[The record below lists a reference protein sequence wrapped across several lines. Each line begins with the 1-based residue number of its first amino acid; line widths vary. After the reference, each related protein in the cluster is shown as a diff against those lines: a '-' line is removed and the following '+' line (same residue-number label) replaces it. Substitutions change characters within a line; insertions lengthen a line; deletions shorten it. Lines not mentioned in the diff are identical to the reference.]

1 MRTVLEAKDL
11 WKSFELTKAVQ
22 GISLTVYANDFI
34 AVLGKSGSGKT
45 TLFHILDGIT
55 RPDRGEVYVA
65 GQNISRMR
73 KRAFVEFRRKNM
85 GYVFQDFK
93 LIPEFSVVDNI
104 TFPVDLDR
112 EKIDE
117 FYLNLL
123 LEELDIKALKDRLV
137 NHNGEKVK
145 LSEPVG
151 DELPLKGFEQGNEG
165 YIAPHGAKTEIR
177 VKPDSQRL
185 QLLTPFP
192 AWDGQDLLNMPL
204 LIKAQGK
211 CTTDHISMAGPWLR
225 FRGHLENISDNML
238 MGAVNV
244 FNGETNRVW
253 NRSTNTYGT
262 VSGTA
267 KMYKSEGI
275 PSIVV
280 AEENYGE
287 GSSREHAAMEPRF
300 LNVRVILAKSFAR
313 IHETNLKKQGMLAL
327 TFVDKADYDKIRE
340 HDLLSV
346 SGLVHFAPGRN
357 LTIILHHEDGTK
369 ESFEVQ
375 HTYNEQQIAWFR
387 AGSAL
392 NAR

>member
-137 NHNGEKVK
+137 SS
-145 LSEPVG
+145 LSG
-151 DELPLKGFEQGNEG
+151 G
-165 YIAPHGAKTEIR
+165 
-177 VKPDSQRL
+177 
-185 QLLTPFP
+185 
-192 AWDGQDLLNMPL
+192 
-204 LIKAQGK
+204 
-211 CTTDHISMAGPWLR
+211 
-225 FRGHLENISDNML
+225 
-238 MGAVNV
+238 
-244 FNGETNRVW
+244 
-253 NRSTNTYGT
+253 
-262 VSGTA
+262 
-267 KMYKSEGI
+267 
-275 PSIVV
+275 
-280 AEENYGE
+280 
-287 GSSREHAAMEPRF
+287 
-300 LNVRVILAKSFAR
+300 
-313 IHETNLKKQGMLAL
+313 
-327 TFVDKADYDKIRE
+327 
-340 HDLLSV
+340 
-346 SGLVHFAPGRN
+346 
-357 LTIILHHEDGTK
+357 
-369 ESFEVQ
+369 
-375 HTYNEQQIAWFR
+375 EQQRVSIAR
-387 AGSAL
+387 AIVNTPKVLIADEPTGNLDPDTSWEIMHLLERINNQGTTIVMATHNKTIVDTMRHRL
-392 NAR
+392 IAIENGLIVRDEAEGEYEFDD

>member
-34 AVLGKSGSGKT
+34 AVLGKRGSGKT

-137 NHNGEKVK
+137 SSLSGGEQQRVAIARALINKPEIVMADEPTGS
-145 LSEPVG
+145 LDSET
-151 DELPLKGFEQGNEG
+151 EQD
-165 YIAPHGAKTEIR
+165 ILMLIQ
-177 VKPDSQRL
+177 S
-185 QLLTPFP
+185 
-192 AWDGQDLLNMPL
+192 LN
-204 LIKAQGK
+204 QEFG
-211 CTTDHISMAGPWLR
+211 
-225 FRGHLENISDNML
+225 
-238 MGAVNV
+238 
-244 FNGETNRVW
+244 
-253 NRSTNTYGT
+253 
-262 VSGTA
+262 
-267 KMYKSEGI
+267 
-275 PSIVV
+275 
-280 AEENYGE
+280 
-287 GSSREHAAMEPRF
+287 
-300 LNVRVILAKSFAR
+300 
-313 IHETNLKKQGMLAL
+313 L
-327 TFVDKADYDKIRE
+327 TFVIITHDEEVATIAHRRFRMYDGE
-340 HDLLSV
+340 
-346 SGLVHFAPGRN
+346 LV
-357 LTIILHHEDGTK
+357 K
-369 ESFEVQ
+369 EE
-375 HTYNEQQIAWFR
+375 A
-387 AGSAL
+387 
-392 NAR
+392 

>member
-11 WKSFELTKAVQ
+11 WKSFELTRAVQ

-137 NHNGEKVK
+137 SSLSGGEQQRVAIARALINKPEIVMADEPTGNLDSYNTEKVMN
-145 LSEPVG
+145 L
-151 DELPLKGFEQGNEG
+151 
-165 YIAPHGAKTEIR
+165 II
-177 VKPDSQRL
+177 RL
-185 QLLTPFP
+185 QKMFSLTV
-192 AWDGQDLLNMPL
+192 
-204 LIKAQGK
+204 LIA
-211 CTTDHISMAGPWLR
+211 THDY
-225 FRGHLENISDNML
+225 
-238 MGAVNV
+238 AV
-244 FNGETNRVW
+244 
-253 NRSTNTYGT
+253 
-262 VSGTA
+262 
-267 KMYKSEGI
+267 
-275 PSIVV
+275 
-280 AEENYGE
+280 
-287 GSSREHAAMEPRF
+287 
-300 LNVRVILAKSFAR
+300 AKSAKR
-313 IHETNLKKQGMLAL
+313 MLYIQDGKILKDAQR
-327 TFVDKADYDKIRE
+327 YE
-340 HDLLSV
+340 
-346 SGLVHFAPGRN
+346 
-357 LTIILHHEDGTK
+357 
-369 ESFEVQ
+369 
-375 HTYNEQQIAWFR
+375 
-387 AGSAL
+387 
-392 NAR
+392 

>member
-45 TLFHILDGIT
+45 TLFHMLDGIT

-137 NHNGEKVK
+137 SSLSGGEQQRVAIARALINKPEIVMADEPTGNLDSYNTEKVMN
-145 LSEPVG
+145 L
-151 DELPLKGFEQGNEG
+151 
-165 YIAPHGAKTEIR
+165 II
-177 VKPDSQRL
+177 RL
-185 QLLTPFP
+185 QKMFSLTV
-192 AWDGQDLLNMPL
+192 
-204 LIKAQGK
+204 LIA
-211 CTTDHISMAGPWLR
+211 THDY
-225 FRGHLENISDNML
+225 
-238 MGAVNV
+238 AV
-244 FNGETNRVW
+244 
-253 NRSTNTYGT
+253 
-262 VSGTA
+262 
-267 KMYKSEGI
+267 
-275 PSIVV
+275 
-280 AEENYGE
+280 
-287 GSSREHAAMEPRF
+287 
-300 LNVRVILAKSFAR
+300 AKSAKR
-313 IHETNLKKQGMLAL
+313 MLYIQDGKILKDAQR
-327 TFVDKADYDKIRE
+327 YE
-340 HDLLSV
+340 
-346 SGLVHFAPGRN
+346 
-357 LTIILHHEDGTK
+357 
-369 ESFEVQ
+369 
-375 HTYNEQQIAWFR
+375 
-387 AGSAL
+387 
-392 NAR
+392 

>member
-73 KRAFVEFRRKNM
+73 KRAFVEFRRKNI

-137 NHNGEKVK
+137 SSLSGGEQQRVAIARALINKPEIVMADEPTGNLDSYNTEKVMN
-145 LSEPVG
+145 LIV
-151 DELPLKGFEQGNEG
+151 
-165 YIAPHGAKTEIR
+165 
-177 VKPDSQRL
+177 RL
-185 QLLTPFP
+185 QKMFSLTV
-192 AWDGQDLLNMPL
+192 
-204 LIKAQGK
+204 LIA
-211 CTTDHISMAGPWLR
+211 THDY
-225 FRGHLENISDNML
+225 
-238 MGAVNV
+238 AV
-244 FNGETNRVW
+244 
-253 NRSTNTYGT
+253 
-262 VSGTA
+262 
-267 KMYKSEGI
+267 
-275 PSIVV
+275 
-280 AEENYGE
+280 
-287 GSSREHAAMEPRF
+287 
-300 LNVRVILAKSFAR
+300 AKSAKR
-313 IHETNLKKQGMLAL
+313 MLYIQDGKILKDAQR
-327 TFVDKADYDKIRE
+327 YE
-340 HDLLSV
+340 
-346 SGLVHFAPGRN
+346 
-357 LTIILHHEDGTK
+357 
-369 ESFEVQ
+369 
-375 HTYNEQQIAWFR
+375 
-387 AGSAL
+387 
-392 NAR
+392 

>member
-85 GYVFQDFK
+85 GYVFQEFK

-137 NHNGEKVK
+137 SSLSGGEQQRVAIARALINKPEIVMADEPTGNLDSYNTEKVMN
-145 LSEPVG
+145 LIV
-151 DELPLKGFEQGNEG
+151 
-165 YIAPHGAKTEIR
+165 
-177 VKPDSQRL
+177 RL
-185 QLLTPFP
+185 QKMFSLTV
-192 AWDGQDLLNMPL
+192 
-204 LIKAQGK
+204 LIA
-211 CTTDHISMAGPWLR
+211 THDY
-225 FRGHLENISDNML
+225 
-238 MGAVNV
+238 AV
-244 FNGETNRVW
+244 
-253 NRSTNTYGT
+253 
-262 VSGTA
+262 
-267 KMYKSEGI
+267 
-275 PSIVV
+275 
-280 AEENYGE
+280 
-287 GSSREHAAMEPRF
+287 
-300 LNVRVILAKSFAR
+300 AKSAKR
-313 IHETNLKKQGMLAL
+313 MLYIQDGKILKDAQR
-327 TFVDKADYDKIRE
+327 YE
-340 HDLLSV
+340 
-346 SGLVHFAPGRN
+346 
-357 LTIILHHEDGTK
+357 
-369 ESFEVQ
+369 
-375 HTYNEQQIAWFR
+375 
-387 AGSAL
+387 
-392 NAR
+392 

>member
-123 LEELDIKALKDRLV
+123 LEELDIKALKDKLV
-137 NHNGEKVK
+137 SSLSGGEQQRVAIARALINKPEIVMADEPTGNLDSYNTEKVMN
-145 LSEPVG
+145 LMV
-151 DELPLKGFEQGNEG
+151 
-165 YIAPHGAKTEIR
+165 
-177 VKPDSQRL
+177 RL
-185 QLLTPFP
+185 QKMFSLTI
-192 AWDGQDLLNMPL
+192 
-204 LIKAQGK
+204 LIA
-211 CTTDHISMAGPWLR
+211 THDY
-225 FRGHLENISDNML
+225 
-238 MGAVNV
+238 AV
-244 FNGETNRVW
+244 
-253 NRSTNTYGT
+253 
-262 VSGTA
+262 
-267 KMYKSEGI
+267 
-275 PSIVV
+275 
-280 AEENYGE
+280 
-287 GSSREHAAMEPRF
+287 
-300 LNVRVILAKSFAR
+300 AKSAKR
-313 IHETNLKKQGMLAL
+313 MLYIQDGKILKDAQR
-327 TFVDKADYDKIRE
+327 YE
-340 HDLLSV
+340 
-346 SGLVHFAPGRN
+346 
-357 LTIILHHEDGTK
+357 
-369 ESFEVQ
+369 
-375 HTYNEQQIAWFR
+375 
-387 AGSAL
+387 
-392 NAR
+392 

>member
-104 TFPVDLDR
+104 TFPVDLDK

-137 NHNGEKVK
+137 SSLSGGEQQRVAIARALINKPEIVMADEPTGNLDSYNTEKVMN
-145 LSEPVG
+145 LMV
-151 DELPLKGFEQGNEG
+151 
-165 YIAPHGAKTEIR
+165 
-177 VKPDSQRL
+177 RL
-185 QLLTPFP
+185 QKMFSLTI
-192 AWDGQDLLNMPL
+192 
-204 LIKAQGK
+204 LIA
-211 CTTDHISMAGPWLR
+211 THDY
-225 FRGHLENISDNML
+225 
-238 MGAVNV
+238 AV
-244 FNGETNRVW
+244 
-253 NRSTNTYGT
+253 
-262 VSGTA
+262 
-267 KMYKSEGI
+267 
-275 PSIVV
+275 
-280 AEENYGE
+280 
-287 GSSREHAAMEPRF
+287 
-300 LNVRVILAKSFAR
+300 AKSAKR
-313 IHETNLKKQGMLAL
+313 MLYIQDGKILKDAQR
-327 TFVDKADYDKIRE
+327 YE
-340 HDLLSV
+340 
-346 SGLVHFAPGRN
+346 
-357 LTIILHHEDGTK
+357 
-369 ESFEVQ
+369 
-375 HTYNEQQIAWFR
+375 
-387 AGSAL
+387 
-392 NAR
+392 

>member
-45 TLFHILDGIT
+45 TLFHMLDGIT

-137 NHNGEKVK
+137 SSLSGGEQQRVAIARALINKPEIVMADEPTGNLDSYNTEKVMN
-145 LSEPVG
+145 LIV
-151 DELPLKGFEQGNEG
+151 
-165 YIAPHGAKTEIR
+165 
-177 VKPDSQRL
+177 RL
-185 QLLTPFP
+185 QKMFSLTV
-192 AWDGQDLLNMPL
+192 
-204 LIKAQGK
+204 LIA
-211 CTTDHISMAGPWLR
+211 THDY
-225 FRGHLENISDNML
+225 
-238 MGAVNV
+238 AV
-244 FNGETNRVW
+244 
-253 NRSTNTYGT
+253 
-262 VSGTA
+262 
-267 KMYKSEGI
+267 
-275 PSIVV
+275 
-280 AEENYGE
+280 
-287 GSSREHAAMEPRF
+287 
-300 LNVRVILAKSFAR
+300 AKSAKR
-313 IHETNLKKQGMLAL
+313 MLYIQDGKILKDAQR
-327 TFVDKADYDKIRE
+327 YE
-340 HDLLSV
+340 
-346 SGLVHFAPGRN
+346 
-357 LTIILHHEDGTK
+357 
-369 ESFEVQ
+369 
-375 HTYNEQQIAWFR
+375 
-387 AGSAL
+387 
-392 NAR
+392 

>member
-1 MRTVLEAKDL
+1 MRTILEAKDL

-137 NHNGEKVK
+137 SSLSGGEQQRVAIARALINKPEIVMADEPTGNLDSYNTEKVMK
-145 LSEPVG
+145 LMV
-151 DELPLKGFEQGNEG
+151 
-165 YIAPHGAKTEIR
+165 
-177 VKPDSQRL
+177 RL
-185 QLLTPFP
+185 QKMFSLTV
-192 AWDGQDLLNMPL
+192 
-204 LIKAQGK
+204 LIA
-211 CTTDHISMAGPWLR
+211 THDY
-225 FRGHLENISDNML
+225 
-238 MGAVNV
+238 AV
-244 FNGETNRVW
+244 
-253 NRSTNTYGT
+253 
-262 VSGTA
+262 
-267 KMYKSEGI
+267 
-275 PSIVV
+275 
-280 AEENYGE
+280 
-287 GSSREHAAMEPRF
+287 
-300 LNVRVILAKSFAR
+300 AKSAKR
-313 IHETNLKKQGMLAL
+313 MLYIQDGKILKDAQR
-327 TFVDKADYDKIRE
+327 YE
-340 HDLLSV
+340 
-346 SGLVHFAPGRN
+346 
-357 LTIILHHEDGTK
+357 
-369 ESFEVQ
+369 
-375 HTYNEQQIAWFR
+375 
-387 AGSAL
+387 
-392 NAR
+392 

>member
-73 KRAFVEFRRKNM
+73 KRAFIEFRRKNM

-137 NHNGEKVK
+137 SSLSGGEQQRVAIARALINKPEIVMADEPTGNLDSYNTEKVMN
-145 LSEPVG
+145 LIV
-151 DELPLKGFEQGNEG
+151 
-165 YIAPHGAKTEIR
+165 
-177 VKPDSQRL
+177 RL
-185 QLLTPFP
+185 QKMFSLTV
-192 AWDGQDLLNMPL
+192 
-204 LIKAQGK
+204 LIA
-211 CTTDHISMAGPWLR
+211 THDY
-225 FRGHLENISDNML
+225 
-238 MGAVNV
+238 AV
-244 FNGETNRVW
+244 
-253 NRSTNTYGT
+253 
-262 VSGTA
+262 
-267 KMYKSEGI
+267 
-275 PSIVV
+275 
-280 AEENYGE
+280 
-287 GSSREHAAMEPRF
+287 
-300 LNVRVILAKSFAR
+300 AKSAKR
-313 IHETNLKKQGMLAL
+313 MLYIQDGKILKDAQR
-327 TFVDKADYDKIRE
+327 YE
-340 HDLLSV
+340 
-346 SGLVHFAPGRN
+346 
-357 LTIILHHEDGTK
+357 
-369 ESFEVQ
+369 
-375 HTYNEQQIAWFR
+375 
-387 AGSAL
+387 
-392 NAR
+392 

>member
-104 TFPVDLDR
+104 TFPVDVDR

-137 NHNGEKVK
+137 SSLSGGEQQRVAIARALINKPEIVMADEPTGNLDSYNTEKVMN
-145 LSEPVG
+145 LIV
-151 DELPLKGFEQGNEG
+151 
-165 YIAPHGAKTEIR
+165 
-177 VKPDSQRL
+177 RL
-185 QLLTPFP
+185 QKMFSLTV
-192 AWDGQDLLNMPL
+192 
-204 LIKAQGK
+204 LIA
-211 CTTDHISMAGPWLR
+211 THDY
-225 FRGHLENISDNML
+225 
-238 MGAVNV
+238 AV
-244 FNGETNRVW
+244 
-253 NRSTNTYGT
+253 
-262 VSGTA
+262 
-267 KMYKSEGI
+267 
-275 PSIVV
+275 
-280 AEENYGE
+280 
-287 GSSREHAAMEPRF
+287 
-300 LNVRVILAKSFAR
+300 AKSAKR
-313 IHETNLKKQGMLAL
+313 MLYIQDGKILKDAQR
-327 TFVDKADYDKIRE
+327 YE
-340 HDLLSV
+340 
-346 SGLVHFAPGRN
+346 
-357 LTIILHHEDGTK
+357 
-369 ESFEVQ
+369 
-375 HTYNEQQIAWFR
+375 
-387 AGSAL
+387 
-392 NAR
+392 

>member
-137 NHNGEKVK
+137 SSLSGGEQQRVAIARALINKPEIIMADEPTGNLDSYNTEKVMN
-145 LSEPVG
+145 L
-151 DELPLKGFEQGNEG
+151 
-165 YIAPHGAKTEIR
+165 II
-177 VKPDSQRL
+177 RL
-185 QLLTPFP
+185 QKMFSLTV
-192 AWDGQDLLNMPL
+192 
-204 LIKAQGK
+204 LIA
-211 CTTDHISMAGPWLR
+211 THDY
-225 FRGHLENISDNML
+225 
-238 MGAVNV
+238 AV
-244 FNGETNRVW
+244 
-253 NRSTNTYGT
+253 
-262 VSGTA
+262 
-267 KMYKSEGI
+267 
-275 PSIVV
+275 
-280 AEENYGE
+280 
-287 GSSREHAAMEPRF
+287 
-300 LNVRVILAKSFAR
+300 AKSAKR
-313 IHETNLKKQGMLAL
+313 MLYIQDGKILKDAQR
-327 TFVDKADYDKIRE
+327 YE
-340 HDLLSV
+340 
-346 SGLVHFAPGRN
+346 
-357 LTIILHHEDGTK
+357 
-369 ESFEVQ
+369 
-375 HTYNEQQIAWFR
+375 
-387 AGSAL
+387 
-392 NAR
+392 

>member
-137 NHNGEKVK
+137 SSLSGGEQQRVAIARALINKPEIVMADEPTGNLDSYNTEKVMN
-145 LSEPVG
+145 LMV
-151 DELPLKGFEQGNEG
+151 
-165 YIAPHGAKTEIR
+165 
-177 VKPDSQRL
+177 RL
-185 QLLTPFP
+185 QKMFSLTI
-192 AWDGQDLLNMPL
+192 
-204 LIKAQGK
+204 LIA
-211 CTTDHISMAGPWLR
+211 THDY
-225 FRGHLENISDNML
+225 
-238 MGAVNV
+238 AV
-244 FNGETNRVW
+244 
-253 NRSTNTYGT
+253 
-262 VSGTA
+262 
-267 KMYKSEGI
+267 
-275 PSIVV
+275 
-280 AEENYGE
+280 
-287 GSSREHAAMEPRF
+287 
-300 LNVRVILAKSFAR
+300 AKSAKR
-313 IHETNLKKQGMLAL
+313 MLYIQDGKILK
-327 TFVDKADYDKIRE
+327 D
-340 HDLLSV
+340 
-346 SGLVHFAPGRN
+346 
-357 LTIILHHEDGTK
+357 
-369 ESFEVQ
+369 
-375 HTYNEQQIAWFR
+375 EQR
-387 AGSAL
+387 YE
-392 NAR
+392 

>member
-137 NHNGEKVK
+137 SSLSGGEQQRVAIARALINKPEIVMADEPMGNLDSYNTEKVMN
-145 LSEPVG
+145 LMV
-151 DELPLKGFEQGNEG
+151 
-165 YIAPHGAKTEIR
+165 
-177 VKPDSQRL
+177 RL
-185 QLLTPFP
+185 QKMFSLTI
-192 AWDGQDLLNMPL
+192 
-204 LIKAQGK
+204 LIA
-211 CTTDHISMAGPWLR
+211 THDY
-225 FRGHLENISDNML
+225 
-238 MGAVNV
+238 AV
-244 FNGETNRVW
+244 
-253 NRSTNTYGT
+253 
-262 VSGTA
+262 
-267 KMYKSEGI
+267 
-275 PSIVV
+275 
-280 AEENYGE
+280 
-287 GSSREHAAMEPRF
+287 
-300 LNVRVILAKSFAR
+300 AKSAKR
-313 IHETNLKKQGMLAL
+313 MLYIQDGKILKDAQR
-327 TFVDKADYDKIRE
+327 YE
-340 HDLLSV
+340 
-346 SGLVHFAPGRN
+346 
-357 LTIILHHEDGTK
+357 
-369 ESFEVQ
+369 
-375 HTYNEQQIAWFR
+375 
-387 AGSAL
+387 
-392 NAR
+392 

>member
-55 RPDRGEVYVA
+55 RTDRGEVYVA

-137 NHNGEKVK
+137 SSLSGGEQQRVAIARALINKPEIVMADEPTGNLDSYNTEKVMN
-145 LSEPVG
+145 LIV
-151 DELPLKGFEQGNEG
+151 
-165 YIAPHGAKTEIR
+165 
-177 VKPDSQRL
+177 RL
-185 QLLTPFP
+185 QKMFSLTV
-192 AWDGQDLLNMPL
+192 
-204 LIKAQGK
+204 LIA
-211 CTTDHISMAGPWLR
+211 THDY
-225 FRGHLENISDNML
+225 
-238 MGAVNV
+238 AV
-244 FNGETNRVW
+244 
-253 NRSTNTYGT
+253 
-262 VSGTA
+262 
-267 KMYKSEGI
+267 
-275 PSIVV
+275 
-280 AEENYGE
+280 
-287 GSSREHAAMEPRF
+287 
-300 LNVRVILAKSFAR
+300 AKSAKR
-313 IHETNLKKQGMLAL
+313 MLYIQDGKILKDAQR
-327 TFVDKADYDKIRE
+327 YE
-340 HDLLSV
+340 
-346 SGLVHFAPGRN
+346 
-357 LTIILHHEDGTK
+357 
-369 ESFEVQ
+369 
-375 HTYNEQQIAWFR
+375 
-387 AGSAL
+387 
-392 NAR
+392 

>member
-73 KRAFVEFRRKNM
+73 KREFVEFRRKNM

-137 NHNGEKVK
+137 SSLSGGEQQRVAIARALINKPEIVMADEPTGNLDSYNTEKVMN
-145 LSEPVG
+145 LMV
-151 DELPLKGFEQGNEG
+151 
-165 YIAPHGAKTEIR
+165 
-177 VKPDSQRL
+177 RL
-185 QLLTPFP
+185 QKMFSLTV
-192 AWDGQDLLNMPL
+192 
-204 LIKAQGK
+204 LIA
-211 CTTDHISMAGPWLR
+211 THDY
-225 FRGHLENISDNML
+225 
-238 MGAVNV
+238 AV
-244 FNGETNRVW
+244 
-253 NRSTNTYGT
+253 
-262 VSGTA
+262 
-267 KMYKSEGI
+267 
-275 PSIVV
+275 
-280 AEENYGE
+280 
-287 GSSREHAAMEPRF
+287 
-300 LNVRVILAKSFAR
+300 AKSAKPMLY
-313 IHETNLKKQGMLAL
+313 IQDGKILKDAQR
-327 TFVDKADYDKIRE
+327 YE
-340 HDLLSV
+340 
-346 SGLVHFAPGRN
+346 
-357 LTIILHHEDGTK
+357 
-369 ESFEVQ
+369 
-375 HTYNEQQIAWFR
+375 
-387 AGSAL
+387 
-392 NAR
+392 

>member
-11 WKSFELTKAVQ
+11 WKSFELTKAAQ

-137 NHNGEKVK
+137 SSLSGGEQQRVAIARALINKPEIVMADEPTGNLDSYNTEKVMN
-145 LSEPVG
+145 LIV
-151 DELPLKGFEQGNEG
+151 
-165 YIAPHGAKTEIR
+165 
-177 VKPDSQRL
+177 RL
-185 QLLTPFP
+185 QKMFSLTV
-192 AWDGQDLLNMPL
+192 
-204 LIKAQGK
+204 LIA
-211 CTTDHISMAGPWLR
+211 THDY
-225 FRGHLENISDNML
+225 
-238 MGAVNV
+238 AV
-244 FNGETNRVW
+244 
-253 NRSTNTYGT
+253 
-262 VSGTA
+262 
-267 KMYKSEGI
+267 
-275 PSIVV
+275 
-280 AEENYGE
+280 
-287 GSSREHAAMEPRF
+287 
-300 LNVRVILAKSFAR
+300 AKSAKR
-313 IHETNLKKQGMLAL
+313 MLYIQDGKILKDAQR
-327 TFVDKADYDKIRE
+327 YE
-340 HDLLSV
+340 
-346 SGLVHFAPGRN
+346 
-357 LTIILHHEDGTK
+357 
-369 ESFEVQ
+369 
-375 HTYNEQQIAWFR
+375 
-387 AGSAL
+387 
-392 NAR
+392 

>member
-137 NHNGEKVK
+137 SSLSGGEQQRVAIARALINKPEIVMADEPTGNLDSYNTEKVMN
-145 LSEPVG
+145 LIV
-151 DELPLKGFEQGNEG
+151 
-165 YIAPHGAKTEIR
+165 
-177 VKPDSQRL
+177 RL
-185 QLLTPFP
+185 QKMFSLTV
-192 AWDGQDLLNMPL
+192 
-204 LIKAQGK
+204 LIA
-211 CTTDHISMAGPWLR
+211 THDY
-225 FRGHLENISDNML
+225 
-238 MGAVNV
+238 AV
-244 FNGETNRVW
+244 
-253 NRSTNTYGT
+253 
-262 VSGTA
+262 
-267 KMYKSEGI
+267 
-275 PSIVV
+275 
-280 AEENYGE
+280 
-287 GSSREHAAMEPRF
+287 
-300 LNVRVILAKSFAR
+300 AKSAKR
-313 IHETNLKKQGMLAL
+313 MLYIQDGKVLKDAQR
-327 TFVDKADYDKIRE
+327 YE
-340 HDLLSV
+340 
-346 SGLVHFAPGRN
+346 
-357 LTIILHHEDGTK
+357 
-369 ESFEVQ
+369 
-375 HTYNEQQIAWFR
+375 
-387 AGSAL
+387 
-392 NAR
+392 

>member
-137 NHNGEKVK
+137 SSLSGGEQQRVAIARALINKPEIIMAEEPTGNLDSYNTEKVMN
-145 LSEPVG
+145 L
-151 DELPLKGFEQGNEG
+151 
-165 YIAPHGAKTEIR
+165 II
-177 VKPDSQRL
+177 RL
-185 QLLTPFP
+185 QKMFSLTV
-192 AWDGQDLLNMPL
+192 
-204 LIKAQGK
+204 LIA
-211 CTTDHISMAGPWLR
+211 THDY
-225 FRGHLENISDNML
+225 
-238 MGAVNV
+238 AV
-244 FNGETNRVW
+244 
-253 NRSTNTYGT
+253 
-262 VSGTA
+262 
-267 KMYKSEGI
+267 
-275 PSIVV
+275 
-280 AEENYGE
+280 
-287 GSSREHAAMEPRF
+287 
-300 LNVRVILAKSFAR
+300 AKSAKR
-313 IHETNLKKQGMLAL
+313 MLYIQDGKILKDAQR
-327 TFVDKADYDKIRE
+327 YE
-340 HDLLSV
+340 
-346 SGLVHFAPGRN
+346 
-357 LTIILHHEDGTK
+357 
-369 ESFEVQ
+369 
-375 HTYNEQQIAWFR
+375 
-387 AGSAL
+387 
-392 NAR
+392 

>member
-1 MRTVLEAKDL
+1 MRIVLEAKDL

-137 NHNGEKVK
+137 SSLSGGEQQRVAIARALINKPEIVMADEPTGNLDSYNTEKVMN
-145 LSEPVG
+145 LMV
-151 DELPLKGFEQGNEG
+151 
-165 YIAPHGAKTEIR
+165 
-177 VKPDSQRL
+177 RL
-185 QLLTPFP
+185 QKMFSLTV
-192 AWDGQDLLNMPL
+192 
-204 LIKAQGK
+204 LIA
-211 CTTDHISMAGPWLR
+211 THDY
-225 FRGHLENISDNML
+225 
-238 MGAVNV
+238 AV
-244 FNGETNRVW
+244 
-253 NRSTNTYGT
+253 
-262 VSGTA
+262 
-267 KMYKSEGI
+267 
-275 PSIVV
+275 
-280 AEENYGE
+280 
-287 GSSREHAAMEPRF
+287 
-300 LNVRVILAKSFAR
+300 AKSAKR
-313 IHETNLKKQGMLAL
+313 MLYIQDGKILKDAQR
-327 TFVDKADYDKIRE
+327 YE
-340 HDLLSV
+340 
-346 SGLVHFAPGRN
+346 
-357 LTIILHHEDGTK
+357 
-369 ESFEVQ
+369 
-375 HTYNEQQIAWFR
+375 
-387 AGSAL
+387 
-392 NAR
+392 